1 MSLEHTKES
10 RYSESESAASSAKS
24 PLRRVA
30 DWLHLNDEHELLP
43 LSIISYIP
51 PSIIMCFLGVLMLV
65 AVGFGTLYSAFI
77 TNVPLNGL
85 IVIILV
91 IGVSMSIVSNVRLWM
106 TGLYLKNL
114 ESVALQFRIRDEE
127 LEVLQLGLK
136 KKAAIIDCKNMQNL
150 LDNLKNTG
158 SLNVNDADAR
168 MIKSK
173 LGARISRFRG
183 KVGFLGGLLVMLGL
197 LGTFLGLLSTIDSV
211 GEAMAGMA
219 SIGSDSVEGDGNG
232 MSGFIASLAAPLKG
246 MGLAFSSSLFG
257 LSGSLLVGTFQY
269 FSAGAQD
276 SFIESFSRWLDEQ
289 IPGMAQASKAAG
301 RASNSP
307 VVADAELKAWIVGF
321 IQTSRT
327 TQRELADVVDAILV
341 SADASRRAIENS
353 ESLMAQQSS
362 LLNTLGDLNSGVLS
376 MINHQQRLDS
386 VISSEFTR
394 SLLDSQQIIGSK
406 LGAMDR
412 QLDIYVRSQADVVG
426 SLDSL
431 SSTLLDQ
438 IPRHV
443 LQTSDRLGKALERI
457 NDKMARLSRQDQ
469 AHLDELAGQVKRLEK
484 LVVVSERRTAQRD
497 LQVHAELQNQ
507 FRRESDLLKKS
518 IGENISRTVNKD
530 VIPFIAK
537 EQRELKKLARLI
549 DRQYGRRKDD
559 RQDPD
564 SEVA

>member
-1 MSLEHTKES
+1 
-10 RYSESESAASSAKS
+10 
-24 PLRRVA
+24 
-30 DWLHLNDEHELLP
+30 
-43 LSIISYIP
+43 
-51 PSIIMCFLGVLMLV
+51 
-65 AVGFGTLYSAFI
+65 
-77 TNVPLNGL
+77 
-85 IVIILV
+85 
-91 IGVSMSIVSNVRLWM
+91 
-106 TGLYLKNL
+106 
-114 ESVALQFRIRDEE
+114 
-127 LEVLQLGLK
+127 
-136 KKAAIIDCKNMQNL
+136 
-150 LDNLKNTG
+150 
-158 SLNVNDADAR
+158 
-168 MIKSK
+168 
-173 LGARISRFRG
+173 
-183 KVGFLGGLLVMLGL
+183 
-197 LGTFLGLLSTIDSV
+197 
-211 GEAMAGMA
+211 
-219 SIGSDSVEGDGNG
+219 
-232 MSGFIASLAAPLKG
+232 
-246 MGLAFSSSLFG
+246 
-257 LSGSLLVGTFQY
+257 
-269 FSAGAQD
+269 
-276 SFIESFSRWLDEQ
+276 
-289 IPGMAQASKAAG
+289 
-301 RASNSP
+301 
-307 VVADAELKAWIVGF
+307 
-321 IQTSRT
+321 
-327 TQRELADVVDAILV
+327 
-341 SADASRRAIENS
+341 
-353 ESLMAQQSS
+353 MAQQSS